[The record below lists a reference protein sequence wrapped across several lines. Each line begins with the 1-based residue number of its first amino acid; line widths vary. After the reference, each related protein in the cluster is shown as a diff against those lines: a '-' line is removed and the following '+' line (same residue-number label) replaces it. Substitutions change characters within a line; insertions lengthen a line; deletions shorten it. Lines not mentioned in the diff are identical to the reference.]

1 VFKMRSSR
9 VSRIEVLKSKKFIGR
24 LNRAYRQARQL
35 DVLYKVSPDARG
47 VAEGVLQYDR
57 RNRSFCVRSAKLM
70 RLILEAT
77 DVLLRAV
84 KDALRSAMRLV
95 AKIMSERS
103 SLSRRLFW
111 MLKNGDM
118 AQPIMVALY
127 MGPRQGY

>member
-1 VFKMRSSR
+1 MRSSR

>member
-1 VFKMRSSR
+1 MRSSR

-127 MGPRQGY
+127 MGPQQGY